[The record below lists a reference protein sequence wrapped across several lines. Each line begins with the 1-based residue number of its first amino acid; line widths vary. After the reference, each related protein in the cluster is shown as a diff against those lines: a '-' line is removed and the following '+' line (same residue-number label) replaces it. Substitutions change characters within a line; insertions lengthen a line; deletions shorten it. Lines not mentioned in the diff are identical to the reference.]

1 MVQVVNVVQVVRVAG
16 AVGVVQEV
24 LSANNKEYCQRFPLL
39 SLLALSDL
47 LLSVL
52 QIHQSFSYLPPETLA
67 RWNKR
72 ML

>member
-1 MVQVVNVVQVVRVAG
+1 MKH
-16 AVGVVQEV
+16 E
-24 LSANNKEYCQRFPLL
+24 EYCQRFPLL